1 MVRLQRAWRHY
12 RLRISFT
19 GMVLASI
26 LGALSLSPS
35 LLPRGPLFQGIVTGG
50 SAALGYGVGVFGAW
64 LARFMVSRSDPWPR
78 RPRSWW
84 ITLAVAAPAMLIGM
98 TIGFAIWQ
106 RELRAMMDVELLPP
120 SAYPL
125 MFFLSF
131 LFFALFMAVGQ
142 GWGAAVRGLSRW
154 LGRWVP
160 PRVAAVTGGLLIVA
174 VTIFAINGVVV
185 DRTMGA
191 VRSAFQ
197 SINDEYEPTE
207 TPTQS
212 MFRSGGPNSAIRWS
226 ELGMYGRNFV
236 AYAPTVD
243 QLTEFTGTPAMEPI
257 RAYAGLYTGTS
268 IEADAEFAAAE
279 LARLGGLQREVV
291 GVATSTGRGWV
302 NEVTMSSLDY
312 MYNGDTAMV
321 SMQYST
327 LPSFISFLVDQDR
340 ARRAGLALFEAVD
353 RRVKLLPAEDRP
365 KLVVFGESLGTF
377 GSESAF
383 GSIGSMVSRTDG
395 ALFSGPTFG
404 NTIWSD
410 LTENR
415 DPDSPIWRPVYRN
428 GEHVR
433 FGAGPEDFAHPNAP
447 WNSPRIIYVQHPSD
461 PVTWFSPRLL
471 FQKPDWLSGQRGPD
485 VLPAMRWI
493 PIVSFLQVAADLSVA
508 GDVSDGHGHVYIE
521 AIPYAWQRILQ
532 PEGWTDEQS
541 RRLGATL
548 QSHTDG

>member
-1 MVRLQRAWRHY
+1 MRLRRAWRHY
-12 RLRISFT
+12 LLRLSFT
-19 GMVLASI
+19 GMVLATV
-26 LGALSLSPS
+26 LAALSLTPS

-50 SAALGYGVGVFGAW
+50 SAALGYGVGVFAAW
-64 LARFMVSRSDPWPR
+64 LARFMVSRTDPWPP

-84 ITLAVAAPAMLIGM
+84 VGLGVATLAMQTGM
-98 TIGFAIWQ
+98 TIGFAVWQ
-106 RELRAMMDVELLPP
+106 RELRGMMDVELLP
-120 SAYPL
+120 SGAYPV
-125 MFFLSF
+125 MFVLSF

-142 GWGAAVRGLSRW
+142 GWGALVRSLSRW

-160 PRVAAVTGGLLIVA
+160 PRVAAVTGGALIMT
-174 VTIFAINGVVV
+174 VTIIAVNGVVV
-185 DRTMGA
+185 DRAMGA
-191 VRSAFQ
+191 VRSTFQ
-197 SINDEYEPTE
+197 NINDEYEPSE
-207 TPTQS
+207 APTGS
-212 MFRSGGPNSAIRWS
+212 AFRSGGPNSVADWAD
-226 ELGMYGRNFV
+226 LGMYGRNFV
-236 AYAPTVD
+236 SYAPTVA
-243 QLTEFTGTPAMEPI
+243 QLTEFNGKPAMEPI
-257 RAYAGLYTGTS
+257 RAYAGLYSAPS
-268 IEADAEFAAAE
+268 IEETAEFAAAE
-279 LARLGGLQREVV
+279 LERLGGLQRAVV

-327 LPSFISFLVDQDR
+327 LPSAISFLVDQER

-353 RRVKLLPAEDRP
+353 RRVKMLPRDDRP

-377 GSESAF
+377 GSEAAF

-395 ALFSGPTFG
+395 ALFAGPTFG
-404 NTIWSD
+404 NTIWGD

-415 DPDSPIWRPVYRN
+415 DPESPVWRPVYRN

-433 FGAGPEDFAHPNAP
+433 FGAGPDDFAQPDAL
-447 WNSPRIIYVQHPSD
+447 WKSPRVIYIQHPSD

-471 FQKPDWLSGQRGPD
+471 FQKPDWLTGQRGPD

-493 PIVSFLQVAADLSVA
+493 PIVTFLQVAADLAVA
-508 GDVSDGHGHVYIE
+508 GDVSDGHGHVYIGT
-521 AIPYAWQRILQ
+521 IPYAWQQILQ